1 MSRVIDGLIAYRVLK
16 LLVTPF
22 NRTKA
27 FELGIIDDKGKVL
40 KKSRDIKDPQ
50 ERNAYTLLIR
60 FVFNLKRLLSKV
72 GIRGPLGSSA
82 AAALAFFKEE
92 AGEQLS
98 ETAALDIERE
108 IYKYITSEGFEF
120 DLSENYGEPLTE
132 GTYKVKHDIY
142 NSEGDI
148 VINIDEEVYF
158 KETTDIIMGYDV
170 FKHNDIYLTTE
181 DLYVWYCKTK
191 NKTTHISK
199 TW

>member
-1 MSRVIDGLIAYRVLK
+1 MSRVIDALVAYRVIK

-22 NRTKA
+22 NRTEA
-27 FELGIIDDKGKVL
+27 FRLGIIDDKGKVL
-40 KKSRDIKDPQ
+40 KKSRDIKDPK

-60 FVFNLKRLLSKV
+60 FVFNLKRLLGKV
-72 GIRGPLGSSA
+72 GVRGPLGSA
-82 AAALAFFKEE
+82 AAAAIAFFKEQS
-92 AGEQLS
+92 GEQLS
-98 ETAALDIERE
+98 ENAALDIERE

-142 NSEGDI
+142 NSEGEV

-170 FKHNDIYLTTE
+170 FKHKDIYLTTE
-181 DLYVWYCKTK
+181 DLYV
-191 NKTTHISK
+191 
-199 TW
+199 

>member
-1 MSRVIDGLIAYRVLK
+1 MSRVIDALIAYRVLK

-27 FELGIIDDKGKVL
+27 FEFGIIDDKGKVL

-60 FVFNLKRLLSKV
+60 FVFNLKRLLGKV
-72 GIRGPLGSSA
+72 GVRGPLGSA
-82 AAALAFFKEE
+82 AAAAIAFFKEE
-92 AGEQLS
+92 SGDQLS
-98 ETAALDIERE
+98 DTAGLDIERGV
-108 IYKYITSEGFEF
+108 YRYLKKEGFEF

-142 NSEGDI
+142 NSEGEV

-170 FKHNDIYLTTE
+170 FKHKDIYLTTE
-181 DLYVWYCKTK
+181 DLYV
-191 NKTTHISK
+191 
-199 TW
+199 